1 MIKLKKKITFLILL
15 IKILI
20 FKNNTNFYIFN
31 LRRKN
36 LKMKILKCL
45 QCIL

>member
-1 MIKLKKKITFLILL
+1 MLKNDQFKEKKLVTFLTLL

-20 FKNNTNFYIFN
+20 FKSYTDFYIFN

-36 LKMKILKCL
+36 L
-45 QCIL
+45 